1 MSSQQRAC
9 PYCGTS
15 LAADQRTCPN
25 PSCGLPY
32 PFDDEPQTLPDATEA
47 STSTGRPKRTPGQDN
62 PLGGLAPYRTILI
75 LVGVLILIVGVGYLL
90 FRFGVSY
97 LEAGRPEPSAVAT
110 ATAGPVVV
118 PSPASAS
125 PTTAGAAPSPGTQPG
140 AIAPATAAS
149 PSPDAAGP
157 RLKVANTEGQGA
169 NLRQRPSTTAPVLRT
184 LPEGSVVEAIGG
196 ETNAEGRA
204 WRNVRDQSGTSGYVA
219 AELLTP
225 E

>member
-32 PFDDEPQTLPDATEA
+32 PFDEEPRTLPDAAEA
-47 STSTGRPKRTPGQDN
+47 PTMPARPKRSPSGDN
-62 PLGGLAPYRTILI
+62 PLAALAPYRTVLI

-97 LEAGRPEPSAVAT
+97 LEAGRPDPSAVAP

-118 PSPASAS
+118 PPPLGAS
-125 PTTAGAAPSPGTQPG
+125 PT
-140 AIAPATAAS
+140 
-149 PSPDAAGP
+149 
-157 RLKVANTEGQGA
+157 
-169 NLRQRPSTTAPVLRT
+169 
-184 LPEGSVVEAIGG
+184 
-196 ETNAEGRA
+196 
-204 WRNVRDQSGTSGYVA
+204 
-219 AELLTP
+219 
-225 E
+225 